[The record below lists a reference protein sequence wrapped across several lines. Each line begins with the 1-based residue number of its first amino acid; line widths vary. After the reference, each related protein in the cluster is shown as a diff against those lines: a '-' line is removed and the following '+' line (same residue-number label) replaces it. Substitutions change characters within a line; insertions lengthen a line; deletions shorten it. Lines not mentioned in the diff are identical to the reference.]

1 MDLFVI
7 ADYPVQLD
15 TGSSD
20 LWIQSP
26 VNPNN
31 PLPNSNQTVRLSIS
45 QLLLGA
51 NSFASLQHTISP
63 WALLNPRA
71 CSHTDISFSSSTAL
85 AGHMAIFHILQLT
98 LRGEF
103 FHAGSRLH

>member
-1 MDLFVI
+1 MDLFVL

-31 PLPNSNQTVRLSIS
+31 PLPNSNQTVRLSLS
-45 QLLLGA
+45 QLLLGT
-51 NSFASLQHTISP
+51 NSFGSLQHTISP
-63 WALLNPRA
+63 WALLIRVRVLILT
-71 CSHTDISFSSSTAL
+71 SH
-85 AGHMAIFHILQLT
+85 FHQVRHWLGIWLYFLC
-98 LRGEF
+98 F
-103 FHAGSRLH
+103 N